1 MNGTSIKIYQMQ
13 VAVQNNKMKRQSE
26 VLLNKLTPGDQL
38 HKALMEIEDL
48 TEKLNEQR
56 KHYDAEVRYIPWLEV
71 RYIP

>member
-56 KHYDAEVRYIPWLEV
+56 KHYDAEVRYISWLEV